1 MHDAILSHGPVEQI
15 LCETCPRT
23 LPCLADDREEQTPSH
38 TQPAIARHASMAS
51 RQHPD
56 VHRLPLLAP
65 LIPANGEV
73 HSRVRDEEVPV
84 GDLRAMDKEVLALHV
99 LPVWHYKAESFVST
113 PHLHYARVPLAEAWG
128 SGRSRARR
136 CCAGSRL
143 LRSVRRGLRHCSS
156 LFRRRR
162 RRGARRRVHM

>member
-1 MHDAILSHGPVEQI
+1 MHDDILSHGPAEQI

-38 TQPAIARHASMAS
+38 TQHALARHASMAS

-65 LIPANGEV
+65 LIPVHGEG

-99 LPVWHYKAESFVST
+99 LAVWHYKAEYFVST
-113 PHLHYARVPLAEAWG
+113 VHLHYARVPLAEVE
-128 SGRSRARR
+128 
-136 CCAGSRL
+136 L
-143 LRSVRRGLRHCSS
+143 D
-156 LFRRRR
+156 
-162 RRGARRRVHM
+162 